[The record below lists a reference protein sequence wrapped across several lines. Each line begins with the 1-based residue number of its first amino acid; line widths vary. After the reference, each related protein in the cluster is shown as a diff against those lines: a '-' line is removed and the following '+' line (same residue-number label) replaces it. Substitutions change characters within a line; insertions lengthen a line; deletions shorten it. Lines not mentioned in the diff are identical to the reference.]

1 METRNDRFPCHL
13 GCRQPRVKQ
22 KGKLVGVGVDSNE
35 CSLLIMHFRGTGSWL
50 LFMASANTKVTVTSS
65 LIRKRSPAPPPSH
78 PCGRVCG
85 KHHRC
90 LKSLLNAAGGG
101 SLGEMAIFFVFC
113 FHFGAEMSQ
122 LRPRRISLFPVFVC
136 FLPLFLIPHKF
147 FKGGTIMIPSIS
159 LSISLQTGTH
169 LLNPRVWVIK
179 SECYQWQYP
188 PSSHCP
194 CFGQPLLPGWLAL
207 GWGWEPCEGGG
218 ECCRVVFSQVEN

>member
-22 KGKLVGVGVDSNE
+22 KGKLVGVGVDRNE

-90 LKSLLNAAGGG
+90 LKSLLNAAGGVH
-101 SLGEMAIFFVFC
+101 LGKWLFFCLLFPLWCRNVSAQTQENLTFSCFGLFVFSP
-113 FHFGAEMSQ
+113 FS
-122 LRPRRISLFPVFVC
+122 S
-136 FLPLFLIPHKF
+136 FLTNFSK
-147 FKGGTIMIPSIS
+147 
-159 LSISLQTGTH
+159 
-169 LLNPRVWVIK
+169 
-179 SECYQWQYP
+179 E
-188 PSSHCP
+188 
-194 CFGQPLLPGWLAL
+194 
-207 GWGWEPCEGGG
+207 EP
-218 ECCRVVFSQVEN
+218 

>member
-65 LIRKRSPAPPPSH
+65 LIRKTSPAPPPSH

-85 KHHRC
+85 KHHCC
-90 LKSLLNAAGGG
+90 LKSLLNAAGGVH
-101 SLGEMAIFFVFC
+101 LGKWLFFVFC

-122 LRPRRISLFPVFVC
+122 LRLRRISLFPVFVC
-136 FLPLFLIPHKF
+136 FSPPFPHSSQISQRRNHNDTIHPSHNF
-147 FKGGTIMIPSIS
+147 TANWHTPFKSQGT
-159 LSISLQTGTH
+159 G
-169 LLNPRVWVIK
+169 
-179 SECYQWQYP
+179 
-188 PSSHCP
+188 
-194 CFGQPLLPGWLAL
+194 
-207 GWGWEPCEGGG
+207 
-218 ECCRVVFSQVEN
+218 

>member
-50 LFMASANTKVTVTSS
+50 LFMASANTKVTATSS

-101 SLGEMAIFFVFC
+101 FTWGNGYFLSSVSTLVQKCLSSDLGESHFF
-113 FHFGAEMSQ
+113 
-122 LRPRRISLFPVFVC
+122 LFLFVC

-147 FKGGTIMIPSIS
+147 LKEGTIMIPSTLLI
-159 LSISLQTGTH
+159 ISLQIGTH
-169 LLNPRVWVIK
+169 LLNPR
-179 SECYQWQYP
+179 
-188 PSSHCP
+188 
-194 CFGQPLLPGWLAL
+194 A
-207 GWGWEPCEGGG
+207 
-218 ECCRVVFSQVEN
+218 RVNNQKQTQSVAVSPE